1 MRAYVIAV
9 LIASIGLLG
18 AGVAV
23 PAPAEARTAKEL
35 NVCWVNKAPGG
46 VLDLE
51 IVVDGPS
58 YKTFSLDNGAC
69 VAWDVLPGQYKI
81 TVEDVDQ
88 LRDAMNASCPDKKQ
102 DAQLKFTIKRQQ
114 ELYRTNFRELR
125 NNGGFTTNVRKDRRT
140 SVTAILTCV
149 NKI

>member
-1 MRAYVIAV
+1 MRTHALAAIT
-9 LIASIGLLG
+9 ASIALLLG
-18 AGVAV
+18 V
-23 PAPAEARTAKEL
+23 APAADARTAKEL
-35 NVCWVNKAPGG
+35 NICWVNKAPDG

-58 YKTFSLDNGAC
+58 YKTWSLDNGDCA
-69 VAWDVLPGQYKI
+69 AWDVRPGQYKI

-88 LRDAMNASCPDKKQ
+88 FRAAMKASCPDKKKVPS
-102 DAQLKFTIKRQQ
+102 LKFTIKRQQ

-149 NKI
+149 TET